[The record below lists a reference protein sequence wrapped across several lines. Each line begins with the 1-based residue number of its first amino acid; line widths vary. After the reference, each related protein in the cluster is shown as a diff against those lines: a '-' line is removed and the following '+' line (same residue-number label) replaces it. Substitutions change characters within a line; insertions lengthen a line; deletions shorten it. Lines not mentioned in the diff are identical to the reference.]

1 MLSPK
6 YLPKHKPSIDDQ
18 LKLPQIPSRKNIQS
32 LKKNSPPLFDLPQ
45 IKSKPPKQNLS
56 INKENNSLNLLQRK
70 NSLEN

>member
-32 LKKNSPPLFDLPQ
+32 LKKNSPPLPDLPQ
-45 IKSKPPKQNLS
+45 VKNKPPKQNLYV
-56 INKENNSLNLLQRK
+56 NKENNALNLLQRK
-70 NSLEN
+70 NSLED